1 MGVLRMMY
9 FPLAP
14 TQERIDSLYKR
25 DLYVK
30 IAAAMGKPEQA
41 EKLYQDAV
49 NRYKDSFR
57 WQAQYAR
64 SYKIP
69 EFYRDYWFGVDGS
82 TDCSIL
88 IENGIKVVAEHYV
101 KLLRDTLENIALDE
115 YVIFDHKEALKM
127 STVPVGR
134 KERLLE
140 EIKKCEENVKG
151 AFDKYIRS
159 EAIFT
164 NPPHLRTTV
173 FRIGAAQG
181 TIFRNDRTDAEST
194 FENNYNYLKRSTG
207 TAYFGKKAVWE
218 RMSQIVGKEVTEK
231 NYKDLWADY
240 GFFYCRI
247 LNGEITDIKE
257 I

>member
-1 MGVLRMMY
+1 
-9 FPLAP
+9 
-14 TQERIDSLYKR
+14 
-25 DLYVK
+25 
-30 IAAAMGKPEQA
+30 MGKPEQA

-57 WQAQYAR
+57 WQAQCAR

-173 FRIGAAQG
+173 FRIGAAQR
-181 TIFRNDRTDAEST
+181 TIYCDDNGNAEST
-194 FENNYNYLKRSTG
+194 FENDYNYLKGIPG

-218 RMSQIVGKEVTEK
+218 RMSQVVGKEVTEK

-247 LNGEITDIKE
+247 LNGEITDIRE